1 MSTDNSQKPQTQAQ
15 VYRERQMESLR
26 RTLGDDILGFLNDPA
41 IIEIMLNQDGRI
53 WVDVLGGDME
63 PRSAMDPV
71 RAKMVIETVAS
82 MLDTSITKENPIISG
97 ELPLDGSRFEAQ
109 IPPIVEAPTFAIRKK
124 ALLVFTLDDYVAKGI
139 MTERQRDLIID
150 AVRER
155 KNILVS
161 GGTGCHAKGTEIMMA
176 DGSLKKV
183 EDIRV
188 GDQVMGPDSSPRNVL
203 RLHRGI
209 DKLYRVAPNNGD
221 AFVVNG
227 GHILA
232 LESGPTHNRDRK
244 MLFSTVRDAIEK
256 MDRRNKCYNTTR
268 PYWLKRVSI
277 DFQKQH
283 AALSVDPYFL
293 GALLGD
299 GCFIGSVQITKSDE
313 AIVNEAYSQAA
324 NYGLNI
330 KRTTHWKNGCHS
342 YFFTQNREKSRKG
355 GNPLLNQIR
364 ELGLLNK
371 RGWDKFIPSAYKTAS
386 RTDRLALL
394 AGLLDTDGGYD
405 KKGAFSYATA
415 SKALADDVAFLA
427 RSLGY
432 CVTISKRVRKTS
444 QTHDI
449 YFLSISGELDAIPT
463 RIPRKQATTRKRNRS
478 VLHSGFTIE
487 PSGIGAYYGFEL
499 DKDHLYIDGQ
509 FTVHHNSGKTTLL
522 NAVINIASQVSP
534 QHRFVIIQDVLEI
547 QCTAPNV
554 VSFRT
559 SDEID
564 MTRLL
569 KSTMRMRPD
578 RIIVGEVRG
587 KEALDLL
594 KAWNTGHPGGI
605 GTVHANDA
613 RAALVRIGMLV
624 QEANVPPNPELIAEA
639 VNVVVSIKRTSTGR
653 IVDEVLA
660 VKGFENGRF
669 LTESL

>member
-139 MTERQRDLIID
+139 MTERQRDIIID

-161 GGTGCHAKGTEIMMA
+161 GGTGCFEKGHPILML
-176 DGSLKKV
+176 DGSIKPV
-183 EDIRV
+183 EQIVV
-188 GDQVMGPDSSPRNVL
+188 GDQVMGPDGHERRVKDVHGGIDHMVRIVP
-203 RLHRGI
+203 HRGEPFI
-209 DKLYRVAPNNGD
+209 VNQWHELALIETHKATRHAQKCSVVEWIRKNAKFKHNHKLYYAP
-221 AFVVNG
+221 
-227 GHILA
+227 A
-232 LESGPTHNRDRK
+232 LDTWRAQYLP
-244 MLFSTVRDAIEK
+244 I
-256 MDRRNKCYNTTR
+256 
-268 PYWLKRVSI
+268 
-277 DFQKQH
+277 
-283 AALSVDPYFL
+283 DPYFM
-293 GALLGD
+293 GVLLGD
-299 GCFIGSVQITKSDE
+299 GSFMDSVSVSKPDAEILCAVNDAASAFGLHVNTYARSENNPTHKLFAHRGQENRLIG
-313 AIVNEAYSQAA
+313 A
-324 NYGLNI
+324 L
-330 KRTTHWKNGCHS
+330 RT
-342 YFFTQNREKSRKG
+342 
-355 GNPLLNQIR
+355 
-364 ELGLLNK
+364 LGLFK
-371 RGWDKFIPSAYKTAS
+371 KSGMDKFIPSVYKTAS
-386 RTDRLALL
+386 LEQRLELL
-394 AGLLDTDGGYD
+394 AGLLDTDGHL
-405 KKGAFSYATA
+405 AAAAA
-415 SKALADDVAFLA
+415 SSFDFISVSEQLADDLAFVA
-427 RSLGY
+427 RSCGLY
-432 CVTISKRVRKTS
+432 ARVTPCEKSCPSSDGNTFTGNYFRVYVGGNVG
-444 QTHDI
+444 I
-449 YFLSISGELDAIPT
+449 IPT
-463 RIPRKQATTRKRNRS
+463 RIPRKQSEYGERDYL
-478 VLHSGFTIE
+478 V
-487 PSGIGAYYGFEL
+487 SGIKECQSLGPGAYYGFEV
-499 DKDHLYIDGQ
+499 DHPDHLFVDGYFMVQ
-509 FTVHHNSGKTTLL
+509 GNSGKTTMA
-522 NAVINIASQVSP
+522 NAILHTISEKTP
-534 QHRFVIIQDVLEI
+534 DHRIMIIQDTLEL
-547 QCTAPNV
+547 QCAAPNAV
-554 VSFRT
+554 FFRT

-594 KAWNTGHPGGI
+594 KAWSTGHPGGI

-639 VNVVVSIKRTSTGR
+639 VNIVISIKRTATGR

>member
-53 WVDVLGGDME
+53 WVDVLGRDME

-139 MTERQRDLIID
+139 MTERQRDIIID

-176 DGSLKKV
+176 DGSLKNV
-183 EDIRV
+183 EDVRV
-188 GDQVMGPDSSPRNVL
+188 GDQVMGPDGSPRDVT

-209 DKLYRVAPNNGD
+209 DEMYRITPNKGMS
-221 AFVVNG
+221 FVVNG
-227 GHILA
+227 GHILV
-232 LESGPTHNRDRK
+232 LREPTKGNVEVSVKDYSQTSNTFKHRHK
-244 MLFSTVRDAIEK
+244 LVYMEK
-256 MDRRNKCYNTTR
+256 ACNF
-268 PYWLKRVSI
+268 I
-277 DFQKQH
+277 
-283 AALSVDPYFL
+283 AAGIPLPVDPYL
-293 GALLGD
+293 VGIVLGD
-299 GCFIGSVQITKSDE
+299 GYIGKSGIQIGKPDVEIYDAVKMAANDIGMSVSLYSHDVSNGMLKYGVVKRIGS
-313 AIVNEAYSQAA
+313 
-324 NYGLNI
+324 
-330 KRTTHWKNGCHS
+330 HS
-342 YFFTQNREKSRKG
+342 GRSNR
-355 GNPLLNQIR
+355 LLEVFR
-364 ELGLLNK
+364 DLGLYGKKANE
-371 RGWDKFIPSAYKTAS
+371 KFIPHIFKVAS
-386 RTDRLALL
+386 IDDRKNIL
-394 AGLLDTDGGYD
+394 AGLVDTDGTVD
-405 KKGAFSYATA
+405 KKHRRYKITSKSVRLAEDIAFVARTLGFYVKVSRYTGQNTYTGKPAT
-415 SKALADDVAFLA
+415 
-427 RSLGY
+427 Y
-432 CVTISKRVRKTS
+432 YTTI
-444 QTHDI
+444 
-449 YFLSISGELDAIPT
+449 LSGGLLPT
-463 RIPRKQATTRKRNRS
+463 RVPRKRLSVPDSIRVNTRAT
-478 VLHSGFTIE
+478 GFVMEAIG
-487 PSGIGAYYGFEL
+487 PGAYYGFEL
-499 DKDHLYIDGQ
+499 SGDHLYIDGN
-509 FTVHHNSGKTTLL
+509 FIVHHNSGKTTLL
-522 NAVINIASQVSP
+522 NAIIDVTSNVAP
-534 QHRFVIIQDVLEI
+534 EHRIVMIQDTLEI
-547 QCTAPNV
+547 QCNAPNV

-639 VNVVVSIKRTSTGR
+639 VNIVVSIKRTSTGR

>member
-1 MSTDNSQKPQTQAQ
+1 MSIENQQKPQTQAQ

-26 RTLGDDILGFLNDPA
+26 RTLGDDILVFLNDPA

-82 MLDTSITKENPIISG
+82 MLETSITKENPIISG

-161 GGTGCHAKGTEIMMA
+161 GGTGCFAKGHPILML
-176 DGSLKKV
+176 DGSTKAAEDVVVGDKVMGPDGKERVVKDVHSGIDHMVEVVPMRGASFIVNQGHSLAVINMETGERYRITVMEWTRLSDREKKNTV
-183 EDIRV
+183 LYSVIHARPSGGFMEHHYYGEDIRV
-188 GDQVMGPDSSPRNVL
+188 
-203 RLHRGI
+203 
-209 DKLYRVAPNNGD
+209 
-221 AFVVNG
+221 
-227 GHILA
+227 
-232 LESGPTHNRDRK
+232 
-244 MLFSTVRDAIEK
+244 VR
-256 MDRRNKCYNTTR
+256 
-268 PYWLKRVSI
+268 SI
-277 DFQKQH
+277 
-283 AALSVDPYFL
+283 
-293 GALLGD
+293 
-299 GCFIGSVQITKSDE
+299 
-313 AIVNEAYSQAA
+313 
-324 NYGLNI
+324 GL
-330 KRTTHWKNGCHS
+330 
-342 YFFTQNREKSRKG
+342 
-355 GNPLLNQIR
+355 
-364 ELGLLNK
+364 
-371 RGWDKFIPSAYKTAS
+371 
-386 RTDRLALL
+386 
-394 AGLLDTDGGYD
+394 
-405 KKGAFSYATA
+405 
-415 SKALADDVAFLA
+415 
-427 RSLGY
+427 
-432 CVTISKRVRKTS
+432 
-444 QTHDI
+444 
-449 YFLSISGELDAIPT
+449 
-463 RIPRKQATTRKRNRS
+463 
-478 VLHSGFTIE
+478 
-487 PSGIGAYYGFEL
+487 GAYYGFEV
-499 DKDHLYIDGQ
+499 DHPDHLFVDGHFRVQ
-509 FTVHHNSGKTTLL
+509 GNSGKTTMA
-522 NAVINIASQVSP
+522 NAILHTISEKTP
-534 QHRFVIIQDVLEI
+534 DHRIMIIQDTLEL
-547 QCTAPNV
+547 QCAAPNAV
-554 VSFRT
+554 FFRT

-639 VNVVVSIKRTSTGR
+639 VNIVISIKRTATGR

-660 VKGFENGRF
+660 VKGFENRRF

>member
-1 MSTDNSQKPQTQAQ
+1 MSTESQQKPQTQAQ

-188 GDQVMGPDSSPRNVL
+188 GDQVMGPDSTPRNVL

-209 DKLYRVAPNNGD
+209 ENMVRITPRKGEPFVVNEGHYLALASTPREKGAQRRKVEITVRDYQRQSAKFKHLHRLYRVP
-221 AFVVNG
+221 V
-227 GHILA
+227 
-232 LESGPTHNRDRK
+232 
-244 MLFSTVRDAIEK
+244 
-256 MDRRNKCYNTTR
+256 
-268 PYWLKRVSI
+268 
-277 DFQKQH
+277 DFPLQQEP
-283 AALSVDPYFL
+283 LPIDPYFL
-293 GALLGD
+293 GVLLGD
-299 GCFIGSVQITKSDE
+299 GGLMGTISVTKPDLEIRDE
-313 AIVNEAYSQAA
+313 VFLQAA
-324 NYGLNI
+324 NYGLHVNTYF
-330 KRTTHWKNGCHS
+330 RSENNPS
-342 YFFTQNREKSRKG
+342 YRLCGSRSGPSPRNR
-355 GNPLLNQIR
+355 LLHQLAA
-364 ELGLLNK
+364 LGLYNQK
-371 RGWDKFIPSAYKTAS
+371 CAEKFIPQVYKVSS
-386 RTDRLALL
+386 RDDRLQLL
-394 AGLLDTDGGYD
+394 AGLLDTDGHYN
-405 KKGAFSYATA
+405 GANFELIL
-415 SKALADDVAFLA
+415 KAESLAKDIAFVA
-427 RSLGY
+427 RSLGFHASVNPCEKGCQTGAVGIY
-432 CVTISKRVRKTS
+432 HRVYIGG
-444 QTHDI
+444 DI
-449 YFLSISGELDAIPT
+449 CRVPT
-463 RIPRKQATTRKRNRS
+463 RIPRKQALKKRLRDVS
-478 VLHSGFTIE
+478 VTGFDME
-487 PSGIGAYYGFEL
+487 PMGVGAYYGIEVTG
-499 DKDHLYIDGQ
+499 DHLYLLSDCMV
-509 FTVHHNSGKTTLL
+509 TRNSGKTTCL
-522 NAVINIASQVSP
+522 NAIVHSISQETP
-534 QHRFVIIQDVLEI
+534 DHRIMLIQDVLEI
-547 QCTAPNV
+547 QCTAQNV

-594 KAWNTGHPGGI
+594 KAWSTGHPGGI

-639 VNVVVSIKRTSTGR
+639 VNIVISIKRTSTGR

>member
-124 ALLVFTLDDYVAKGI
+124 ALLVFTLDDYVDKGI
-139 MTERQRDLIID
+139 MTARQRDLIID

-161 GGTGCHAKGTEIMMA
+161 GGTG
-176 DGSLKKV
+176 V
-183 EDIRV
+183 
-188 GDQVMGPDSSPRNVL
+188 
-203 RLHRGI
+203 
-209 DKLYRVAPNNGD
+209 
-221 AFVVNG
+221 
-227 GHILA
+227 
-232 LESGPTHNRDRK
+232 
-244 MLFSTVRDAIEK
+244 
-256 MDRRNKCYNTTR
+256 
-268 PYWLKRVSI
+268 
-277 DFQKQH
+277 
-283 AALSVDPYFL
+283 
-293 GALLGD
+293 
-299 GCFIGSVQITKSDE
+299 
-313 AIVNEAYSQAA
+313 
-324 NYGLNI
+324 
-330 KRTTHWKNGCHS
+330 
-342 YFFTQNREKSRKG
+342 
-355 GNPLLNQIR
+355 
-364 ELGLLNK
+364 
-371 RGWDKFIPSAYKTAS
+371 
-386 RTDRLALL
+386 
-394 AGLLDTDGGYD
+394 
-405 KKGAFSYATA
+405 
-415 SKALADDVAFLA
+415 
-427 RSLGY
+427 
-432 CVTISKRVRKTS
+432 
-444 QTHDI
+444 
-449 YFLSISGELDAIPT
+449 
-463 RIPRKQATTRKRNRS
+463 
-478 VLHSGFTIE
+478 
-487 PSGIGAYYGFEL
+487 
-499 DKDHLYIDGQ
+499 
-509 FTVHHNSGKTTLL
+509 GKTTAA
-522 NAVINIASQVSP
+522 NAVIHAISNETP
-534 QHRFVIIQDVLEI
+534 DHRIMIIQDTLEL
-547 QCTAPNV
+547 QCAAPNAV
-554 VSFRT
+554 FFRT

-639 VNVVVSIKRTSTGR
+639 VNIVVSIKRTSTGR

>member
-1 MSTDNSQKPQTQAQ
+1 MSTDHSQKPQTQAQ

-41 IIEIMLNQDGRI
+41 IIEIMLNQDGRV

-124 ALLVFTLDDYVAKGI
+124 ALLVFTLDDYVDKGI
-139 MTERQRDLIID
+139 MTERQRGLIIN

-188 GDQVMGPDSSPRNVL
+188 GDQVMGPDYQPRLVTE
-203 RLHRGI
+203 LHHGMDRMVSI
-209 DKLYRVAPNNGD
+209 VPHSRKLKPFRVNM
-221 AFVVNG
+221 
-227 GHILA
+227 GHILSLA
-232 LESGPTHNRDRK
+232 VGGTRLKAAMTVEDFLTRNYAPGSNLDRYACQHLMKGETWIPSAAGWLQRARNKVSEKLHLWRSLNGGTNMERHGFDVVPQGFGAYFGFSCNRDR
-244 MLFSTVRDAIEK
+244 LYLTRD
-256 MDRRNKCYNTTR
+256 
-268 PYWLKRVSI
+268 
-277 DFQKQH
+277 
-283 AALSVDPYFL
+283 
-293 GALLGD
+293 
-299 GCFIGSVQITKSDE
+299 
-313 AIVNEAYSQAA
+313 
-324 NYGLNI
+324 
-330 KRTTHWKNGCHS
+330 
-342 YFFTQNREKSRKG
+342 
-355 GNPLLNQIR
+355 
-364 ELGLLNK
+364 
-371 RGWDKFIPSAYKTAS
+371 
-386 RTDRLALL
+386 
-394 AGLLDTDGGYD
+394 
-405 KKGAFSYATA
+405 
-415 SKALADDVAFLA
+415 
-427 RSLGY
+427 
-432 CVTISKRVRKTS
+432 
-444 QTHDI
+444 
-449 YFLSISGELDAIPT
+449 
-463 RIPRKQATTRKRNRS
+463 
-478 VLHSGFTIE
+478 
-487 PSGIGAYYGFEL
+487 
-499 DKDHLYIDGQ
+499 Q
-509 FTVHHNSGKTTLL
+509 FVHHNSGKTTAA
-522 NAVINIASQVSP
+522 NAILHAISEETP
-534 QHRFVIIQDVLEI
+534 DHRIMIIQDTLEL
-547 QCTAPNV
+547 QCAAPNAV
-554 VSFRT
+554 FFRT

-594 KAWNTGHPGGI
+594 KAWSTGHPGGI

-639 VNVVVSIKRTSTGR
+639 VNIVVSIKRTATGR